1 MRVLDTPWSQWRL
14 ETPVALTLGV
24 YDGVHRGHQAVIKS
38 LAAHADGLPLAV
50 FTFRGHPLE
59 LSAPDHAPQLL
70 TTYEQKLEQLAK
82 AGVDI
87 CAVPAFDMQLR
98 TQNPSDFTAQIIVGR
113 LAAKL
118 VVVGSDFR
126 FGYERAGDVDLL
138 ARLAPEMG
146 FELVVVDLVG
156 EGVPYSSSA
165 IRKSLDAGEVDSAA
179 VMLGRPFQLRAE
191 VVPGDGR
198 GRTIGIPTA
207 NLAVS
212 PRQATPRR
220 GVYAARVPL
229 DGEVHDAV
237 VNIGIRPTFGGETEV
252 VEVHL
257 LDHRADLYGVNLSI
271 DFVKRIRAE
280 QRFDGAPALIEQ
292 IHRDIAEARELL
304 ATTSVSEQ

>member
-1 MRVLDTPWSQWRL
+1 MRVLDTPWSQWRID
-14 ETPVALTLGV
+14 EPVALTLGV
-24 YDGVHRGHQAVIKS
+24 YDGVHCGHRAVIDT
-38 LAAHADGLPLAV
+38 LAQAADGLPLAV

-70 TTYEQKLEQLAK
+70 TTYEQKLEQLEA
-82 AGVDI
+82 AGIDI

-98 TQNPSDFTAQIIVGR
+98 TQSPTDFAAHIMVDRLSAQ
-113 LAAKL
+113 K

-138 ARLAPEMG
+138 ARIGPELG
-146 FELVVVDLVG
+146 FDLVVVDLVG
-156 EGVPYSSSA
+156 ETVPYSSSA
-165 IRKSLDAGEVDSAA
+165 IRKALDGGEVERAA
-179 VMLGRPFQLRAE
+179 AMLGRPFQLRAE

-212 PRQATPRR
+212 SRQAVPRR
-220 GVYAARVPL
+220 GVYAATVPM
-229 DGEVHDAV
+229 DGGRQPAV

-257 LDHRADLYGVNLSI
+257 LEYDADLYGKQLSV
-271 DFVKRIRAE
+271 DFVGRIRAE
-280 QRFDGAPALIEQ
+280 QRFDGAEALIEQ
-292 IHRDIAEARELL
+292 IHRDITQARSML
-304 ATTSVSEQ
+304 AAVNN